1 MTTCNRPARLAL
13 GVLLLALAGCGGG
26 SSSAPQDDGQGQGNP
41 NETTF
46 ASFVRERF
54 EDAAE
59 DEPTSLTNV
68 VFTDLPIQDPAAF
81 DDLLNDGNPLRGDR

>member
-1 MTTCNRPARLAL
+1 MTSCKQPARLAL
-13 GVLLLALAGCGGG
+13 AVLLLSLAGCGGG
-26 SSSAPQDDGQGQGNP
+26 SSSAPQDDGQGNP

-59 DEPTSLTNV
+59 DDPTSLTNV
-68 VFTDLPIQDPAAF
+68 VFTDLPIVDPAAF
-81 DDLLNDGNPLRGDR
+81 DDLLDDGNPLRGDR